1 MNLRMFQIVRQK
13 GPVLPKEDEPR
24 GILAPL
30 KEHVATLVEAV
41 SPANI
46 TREVSAYKGYTTET
60 LMENRGPGFLA
71 VVRFGSFPFHAP
83 PLSCE

>member
-30 KEHVATLVEAV
+30 KEHVASLVEAV

-46 TREVSAYKGYTTET
+46 TREVRAYKGFTREN
-60 LMENRGPGFLA
+60 LMDYRGPGFL
-71 VVRFGSFPFHAP
+71 VVV
-83 PLSCE
+83 

>member
-30 KEHVATLVEAV
+30 KEHVASLVEAV

-46 TREVSAYKGYTTET
+46 TREVRAYEVYTSREK
-60 LMENRGPGFLA
+60 LMDYRGQGFLA
-71 VVRFGSFPFHAP
+71 VV
-83 PLSCE
+83 

>member
-1 MNLRMFQIVRQK
+1 MNLGMLQIVRQK

-30 KEHVATLVEAV
+30 KEHVASLVEAV

-46 TREVSAYKGYTTET
+46 TREVSAYKDFTIEKLMGY
-60 LMENRGPGFLA
+60 RGPGFLA
-71 VVRFGSFPFHAP
+71 VV
-83 PLSCE
+83 